1 MASIEINGR
10 PTQAETGETL
20 LTAIRRAGIDIP
32 TLCHIEGLLPSG
44 ACRLCT
50 VEVDGTLLPSCS
62 TPVTEG
68 MKVWTHSDRV
78 IEARQT
84 ILRLLL
90 ADHQASCFSCPRG
103 GSCPLE
109 AMAQELGIR
118 SRMFTAKSAARES
131 GPLPTLSRQCVDWV
145 DSALAIERDPNQCIL
160 CGRCVRVC
168 EEVQGLACLDL
179 LRVDSP
185 AGPRV
190 TIGPVNEG
198 VTNDEAPSQ
207 AEAPGFADSLRLNI
221 FARSDAL
228 TRSEQTILADPG
240 TAEYPFTP
248 CVNCGQ
254 CVIACPSGALRET
267 SHIDRVREAL
277 RDSSRHVMAQFD
289 PALAIS
295 LGEEFGLAP
304 GTDLSGVL
312 CAALRTI
319 GFERVFDTGFA
330 ADLAVMEEAVE
341 LVRRLRNGGVF
352 PVLSSS
358 SPAWVSYVETYAP
371 EFIPNLSTCK
381 SPQQMLGTLIKTYY
395 AEKSRVA
402 PESIFSVSLT
412 PCLARKY
419 EMHRQEFKWDSFYRS
434 SVTPAYTQPLTAAA
448 PGNEGRGEVDAVLT
462 TRELA
467 ALLRMHGLN
476 LAALTPEKPN
486 PPFAARSSAAALCAA
501 CGGQTESLIRT
512 VYYLM
517 TGTDLAESAIE
528 ALRGTDGIK
537 EVGFEV
543 QGVHI
548 GAAAVSGL
556 MNAKRILD
564 QVKSGQ
570 KKDLHFI
577 EVTSCAGGCVAGG
590 GQPYGTNLA
599 RIRDR
604 MRALYEADQH
614 EPLQAAHRNPDVQRL
629 YKEYFDEPTSEKA
642 VLLLHTRYHQRL
654 TR

>member
-10 PTQAETGETL
+10 PTQAEAGETL
-20 LTAIRRAGIDIP
+20 LTVIRRAGVDIP
-32 TLCHIEGLLPSG
+32 TLCHIEGLPPSG
-44 ACRLCT
+44 ACRLCV

-62 TPVTEG
+62 TPAAEG

-78 IEARQT
+78 IEARRT
-84 ILRLLL
+84 ILELLL

-109 AMAQELGIR
+109 SMAQELGIR
-118 SRMFTAKSAARES
+118 SRTFASKTAAQES
-131 GPLPTLSRQCVDWV
+131 PLPALSRTCVDWV
-145 DSALAIERDPNQCIL
+145 DSALAIERDPNQCVL

-168 EEVQGLACLDL
+168 EEIQGLACLDL
-179 LRVDSP
+179 LRVDSS
-185 AGPRV
+185 AGSRMK
-190 TIGPVNEG
+190 IGPVNEG
-198 VTNDEAPSQ
+198 VTSDDGPSHS
-207 AEAPGFADSLRLNI
+207 EAPGFAESLRLNI

-228 TRSEQTILADPG
+228 TRSEQTVLADPG
-240 TAEYPFTP
+240 TSDYPFTP

-277 RDSSRHVMAQFD
+277 RDDSRHVMVQFD
-289 PALAIS
+289 PALAVS
-295 LGEEFGLAP
+295 LGEEFGLTP
-304 GTDLSGVL
+304 GTDVSGVL
-312 CAALRTI
+312 CAALRCI
-319 GFERVFDTGFA
+319 GAQRVFDTGFA
-330 ADLAVMEEAVE
+330 ADLAVMEEAAE
-341 LVRRLRNGGVF
+341 LVRRLRNGGDF
-352 PVLSSS
+352 PILSSA

-381 SPQQMLGTLIKTYY
+381 SPQQMLGSLIKTYY
-395 AEKSRVA
+395 AEKSRVV

-419 EMHRQEFKWDSFYRS
+419 EMQRQEFKWDSFYRS
-434 SVTPAYTQPLTAAA
+434 QVTPAYTQPLAAAA
-448 PGNEGRGEVDAVLT
+448 PAAEGRGEVDAVLT

-467 ALLRMHGLN
+467 ALLKMYGLN

-486 PPFAARSSAAALCAA
+486 PPFASRSSAAALCAA
-501 CGGQTESLIRT
+501 SGGLTESLIRT

-517 TGTDLAESAIE
+517 TGSDLAESAIE

-537 EVGFEV
+537 EVGFEI
-543 QGVHI
+543 QGVHV
-548 GAAAVSGL
+548 GAVAVSGL
-556 MNAKRILD
+556 MNARRILD
-564 QVKSGQ
+564 QVKAGQ
-570 KKDLHFI
+570 KKDIHFI
-577 EVTSCAGGCVAGG
+577 EVTSCPGGCVAGG

-604 MRALYEADQH
+604 MRALYDADQH
-614 EPLQAAHRNPDVQRL
+614 EPLLAAHRNPDLQRL
-629 YKEYFDEPTSEKA
+629 YKEYFDEPCSEKA
-642 VLLLHTRYHQRL
+642 TLLLHTRYHQRL